1 MNFKDK
7 IILITGASSGLGK
20 ALCLELAK
28 TGCNIIALAR
38 HEAGLVKLQKA
49 IEEAGGRCLAIP
61 FNLTKFDQYQD
72 LFDALKTQIPH
83 LDGVVHAAGDLNRCT
98 PMQFIASKDFQK
110 MLDIHLTAPNMLTQS
125 LLPLL
130 EQAKAAQIIFVSCDM
145 AEKAA
150 PNWHAYGISKAALMH
165 TAQMWQLEHPQKN
178 MTFQVVNPGRMRTEL
193 MRRAYPGLDPLTIPL
208 PSEAIAPFLDILH
221 QSDTNES

>member
-49 IEEAGGRCLAIP
+49 IEDLGGRCLAIP
-61 FNLTKFDQYQD
+61 FDLSRFDQYQD

-83 LDGVVHAAGDLNRCT
+83 LDGIVHAAGDLNRCT
-98 PMQFIASKDFQK
+98 PMQYVQAKDFQA
-110 MLDIHLTAPNMLTQS
+110 MLAIHLTAPNMLTQA

-130 EQAKAAQIIFVSCDM
+130 EQAPAAQIIFVSCDM
-145 AEKAA
+145 AEQAE
-150 PNWHAYGISKAALMH
+150 PNWHAYGISKAALDH
-165 TAQMWQLEHPQKN
+165 AAQMWQLEHPQKK
-178 MTFQVVNPGRMRTEL
+178 MCFHVVNPGRMRTEL

-208 PSEAIAPFLDILH
+208 PSEAIAPFLAILEKIGLH
-221 QSDTNES
+221 ES